1 MNDKPSED
9 EAPHEDFRHAS
20 TRHFRARAREMGAQ
34 DVARLT
40 EQRTTG
46 LDGLDART
54 MTRTEFEN
62 LKDQL
67 RGGRR
72 AGLGSEAI
80 SNQLR
85 EERNRLAREAFERG
99 MQNRR
104 D

>member
-1 MNDKPSED
+1 MTDDD
-9 EAPHEDFRHAS
+9 ETPHEDFRHAS

-34 DVARLT
+34 DVARTT

-46 LDGLDART
+46 LAGIDART

-72 AGLGSEAI
+72 AGLGSEATNCAPSEI
-80 SNQLR
+80 AWLGNPLKQ
-85 EERNRLAREAFERG
+85 E
-99 MQNRR
+99 
-104 D
+104 